1 MASLQTD
8 SRETLVA
15 SLHKMTNDQIKYSIE
30 TSEIKLGI
38 FDKFNHYGIVGFLF
52 IIPITLI
59 FLHLKDY
66 FQNNPKPF
74 REGEILFIII
84 PSILGILFYL
94 LQKNRLKFKSVE
106 TKLTRE
112 ELDPIFEKVAKEL
125 EWTLYVN
132 NKKMIIAKTHPSFFS
147 GSWGEQITILFD
159 KNRILVNSICD
170 LEKRSSVVSMG
181 RNKKNMNRLIDE
193 ITKASH

>member
-1 MASLQTD
+1 M
-8 SRETLVA
+8 
-15 SLHKMTNDQIKYSIE
+15 
-30 TSEIKLGI
+30 
-38 FDKFNHYGIVGFLF
+38 
-52 IIPITLI
+52 
-59 FLHLKDY
+59 
-66 FQNNPKPF
+66 
-74 REGEILFIII
+74 
-84 PSILGILFYL
+84 
-94 LQKNRLKFKSVE
+94 
-106 TKLTRE
+106 TRE

-159 KNRILVNSICD
+159 KNRVLVNSICD